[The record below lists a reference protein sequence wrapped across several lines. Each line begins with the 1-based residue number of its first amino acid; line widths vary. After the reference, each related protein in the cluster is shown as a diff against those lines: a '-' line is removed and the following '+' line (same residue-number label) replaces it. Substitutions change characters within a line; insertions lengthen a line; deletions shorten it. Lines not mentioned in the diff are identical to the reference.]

1 LTCLS
6 ARPKIPGILAAL
18 GSVFQLRSSLVADWQ
33 YAQSDRSEQLAQI
46 SYYSAK
52 KHENGREIEFRITVK
67 EFVSPPPGQHTR
79 FFAEAD
85 KKVNQKST
93 ALLPFGWGDS
103 VLKALAGCLRMIRDF
118 PYEVD

>member
-1 LTCLS
+1 MS
-6 ARPKIPGILAAL
+6 
-18 GSVFQLRSSLVADWQ
+18 DWQ
-33 YAQSDRSEQLAQI
+33 YAQADRSEQLAQL
-46 SYYSAK
+46 SYYSVK
-52 KHENGREIEFRITVK
+52 KLDNGREIEFHITLK

-85 KKVNQKST
+85 KKVNQKTT

-118 PYEVD
+118 PYEEE

>member
-1 LTCLS
+1 MS
-6 ARPKIPGILAAL
+6 
-18 GSVFQLRSSLVADWQ
+18 DWQ
-33 YAQSDRSEQLAQI
+33 YAQCDKSEQLAQI
-46 SYYSAK
+46 SYFSVK
-52 KHENGREIEFRITVK
+52 KQANGREVEFHITLK
-67 EFVSPPPGQHTR
+67 EFASPPPGQHTR

-118 PYEVD
+118 PYEEE

>member
-1 LTCLS
+1 
-6 ARPKIPGILAAL
+6 
-18 GSVFQLRSSLVADWQ
+18 VADWQ
-33 YAQSDRSEQLAQI
+33 YAQCDRSEQLAQI

-52 KHENGREIEFRITVK
+52 KHENGREIEFKITLK

-85 KKVNQKST
+85 KKVNQKSV

-118 PYEVD
+118 PYEDE

>member
-1 LTCLS
+1 
-6 ARPKIPGILAAL
+6 
-18 GSVFQLRSSLVADWQ
+18 VADWQ

-46 SYYSAK
+46 TYYSAK
-52 KHENGREIEFRITVK
+52 KYDEGREIEFRITVK
-67 EFVSPPPGQHTR
+67 EFVTPPPGQHTR

-85 KKVNQKST
+85 KKVNQKTT

-118 PYEVD
+118 PYEEE